1 MRPRPR
7 LEQLRGQRDADARG
21 AEAADRRVADLSAEH
36 AVLAAV
42 TVPDGT
48 GQLDERRR
56 AAAEA
61 EREAS
66 AALRQ
71 AEQADTEARA
81 ARNSAVPPGPL
92 EQARRDLRDLA
103 DLIAGTAPARARL
116 DQARDQRA
124 SADTALEA
132 AEAAGRLRQQDVDA
146 ARRAHVVAD
155 LRPHLIAG
163 QACPVCEQPVGTLPA
178 PQHAPA
184 IDDAQ
189 QRLDEAMK
197 TAAAA
202 RSTVKDAASAEAR
215 AAAELDS
222 LAGQRTR
229 RISSLTAALAGPL
242 AGASLTITAGLLGHE
257 GESAPAATAAGAAGR
272 MDEAQARRAP
282 DALAE
287 IEASL
292 RVRQGIEDAAN
303 AAAVAVGAARA
314 RARSAQ
320 DALEEAETRM
330 AAARDALHAGRDP
343 LVGLGAP
350 PVDGV
355 TLAAAWT
362 RLATWAAGEAHARAA
377 GLAEARQAA
386 QAAAGQLSKAQ
397 ADFGQAETDLS
408 RLRADST
415 GAAGAEQQAR
425 TRLTELTARID
436 ELGQLLQGAPD
447 EDQVTA
453 QLALRDKLEAAAAD
467 AEQRLLKDR
476 AGRTDAQR
484 AMTGLEQAES
494 AARARL
500 SAARDPVVRL
510 GAPALGGTGIAA
522 AWTALVT
529 WSARE
534 ASARDGDITSAR
546 DRAGAARATAEQLT
560 GRLSAELAAGG
571 IELAPAAVAA
581 GASAAVAGALERA
594 RAATTRIVERRDQAT
609 DLIARRDAARDEQQ
623 VARML
628 GDLLRSDQF
637 PRWLVTAAL
646 DALVGDASAKLAALS
661 GGQFDLTHEDGD
673 FYVIDHTDADSRRS
687 VRTLSGGETFQAS
700 LALALALSAQ
710 MTALAAGGAARL
722 DSIFLDEGFGTL
734 DPETLEVV
742 ASTLET
748 LAQGQR
754 MVGVIT
760 HVAALAERVPVRFM
774 VSRDA
779 RTSSV
784 TREGLASAAGA
795 A

>member
-1 MRPRPR
+1 MRVPGDVAALDEDLAAGRAALEQARTAEKVAEDADRKAREALADSPQR
-7 LEQLRGQRDADARG
+7 APLERARERRTERGECLARLPALEAEVARLSARSGQAEKTVHDASAGLEQLRGRQDADARG

-48 GQLDERRR
+48 GQLDERRQ
-56 AAAEA
+56 AAADTA
-61 EREAS
+61 REAS

-81 ARNSAVPPGPL
+81 ARDSAVPPGPL

-103 DLIAGTAPARARL
+103 DLIASAAPARARL

-132 AEAAGRLRQQDVDA
+132 AEAAGRQRQQDVDA

-155 LRPHLIAG
+155 LRPHLILG

-197 TAAAA
+197 AAAAA
-202 RSTVKDAASAEAR
+202 RSTVKDAAAAEAR
-215 AAAELDS
+215 AASELDA
-222 LAGQRTR
+222 LAGERTR
-229 RISSLTAALAGPL
+229 RIRSLTAALAGPL

-257 GESAPAATAAGAAGR
+257 SESAPAAAAAEAAAR

-287 IEASL
+287 IGASL
-292 RVRQGIEDAAN
+292 RARQGIEDAAN
-303 AAAVAVGAARA
+303 AAAVAVDAGRA

-320 DALEEAETRM
+320 AALEEAETRM

-350 PVDGV
+350 PVDDV

-362 RLATWAAGEAHARAA
+362 RLATWAAGQAHARAA

-386 QAAAGQLSKAQ
+386 QAAAGQLSKTQ
-397 ADFGQAETDLS
+397 ADFGQAEADLA
-408 RLRADST
+408 RLRTDST
-415 GAAGAEQQAR
+415 GAARAEQQAR

-447 EDQVTA
+447 EDQITA
-453 QLALRDKLEAAAAD
+453 QLALRDKLEAAASD

-476 AGRTDAQR
+476 AGRTDAQH

-510 GAPALGGTGIAA
+510 GAPPALGDTGIRA

-534 ASARDGDITSAR
+534 ASARDEDITV
-546 DRAGAARATAEQLT
+546 RAGPGRHGPRERGAAHRPAERGTGGRRNRAGP
-560 GRLSAELAAGG
+560 GRGRRGRIRGGGRGGRAGPGRDHAHRGTPRPGHRPDRPAGCRAGRAAGG
-571 IELAPAAVAA
+571 QDA
-581 GASAAVAGALERA
+581 G
-594 RAATTRIVERRDQAT
+594 
-609 DLIARRDAARDEQQ
+609 
-623 VARML
+623 
-628 GDLLRSDQF
+628 
-637 PRWLVTAAL
+637 
-646 DALVGDASAKLAALS
+646 
-661 GGQFDLTHEDGD
+661 
-673 FYVIDHTDADSRRS
+673 
-687 VRTLSGGETFQAS
+687 
-700 LALALALSAQ
+700 
-710 MTALAAGGAARL
+710 
-722 DSIFLDEGFGTL
+722 
-734 DPETLEVV
+734 
-742 ASTLET
+742 
-748 LAQGQR
+748 
-754 MVGVIT
+754 
-760 HVAALAERVPVRFM
+760 
-774 VSRDA
+774 
-779 RTSSV
+779 
-784 TREGLASAAGA
+784 
-795 A
+795 